1 MSTSIIFAAIFLSL
15 ISIGIESLRRFN
27 QQRNFIR
34 FNRLKGSEL
43 DKGTTHETDAAALLE
58 KVRRDAVAAEVAL
71 TNIASEKST
80 ACCANDDICFTEPPA
95 TEKGLDIRCLL
106 TQNGLDVDWVN
117 PEDEVIQLKKDEQN
131 LVPIDIEE
139 VDEDEDEDE
148 KE

>member
-1 MSTSIIFAAIFLSL
+1 MKSTSILYAAIFLSL
-15 ISIGIESLRRFN
+15 ILTRIESLRRFN

-34 FNRLKGSEL
+34 FNRIKGSEL
-43 DKGTTHETDAAALLE
+43 DKGTAHEKNAAALLE

-80 ACCANDDICFTEPPA
+80 ACCVNDDICFTEPPA
-95 TEKGLDIRCLL
+95 TEKGMDIRCLL
-106 TQNGLDVDWVN
+106 TQNGLDVDWIN
-117 PEDEVIQLKKDEQN
+117 PEDEVIQLKKDEQS

-139 VDEDEDEDE
+139 VEEDEDE